1 LLKIRNWKIYDFQ
14 IFQIGRSEAASEKL
28 GIGKSMIFKYSRLGR
43 SEEVI
48 IFLN

>member
-1 LLKIRNWKIYDFQ
+1 M
-14 IFQIGRSEAASEKL
+14 IFKYSRLGRSEAASEKL